1 MIKKGVADLLGTIE
15 FQRPKYV
22 DELKDMKKIDLDSVL
37 ALYEKVDLVD
47 FINESLLFVV
57 GHLNGGHSKY
67 CIIDINQKCDLYN
80 TPFDSSIKVMNALF
94 LQTKKVAKNL
104 VTFGFKKNVQR

>member
-1 MIKKGVADLLGTIE
+1 MIKKKVADLLGTIE
-15 FQRPKYV
+15 LQRPKYP

-37 ALYEKVDLVD
+37 EPYDKVDLVD

-57 GHLNGGHSKY
+57 GRQNDGHSEY

-80 TPFDSSIKVMNALF
+80 TPFDSSIKVMNALY
-94 LQTKKVAKNL
+94 LQTKKVAQNL
-104 VTFGFKKNVQR
+104 VAFGLKKIYI